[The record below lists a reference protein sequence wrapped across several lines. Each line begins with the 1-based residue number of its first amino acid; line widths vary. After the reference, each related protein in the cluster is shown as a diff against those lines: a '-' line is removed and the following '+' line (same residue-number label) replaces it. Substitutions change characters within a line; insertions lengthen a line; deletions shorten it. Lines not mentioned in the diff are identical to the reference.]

1 LATTADLPR
10 LADRI
15 GRYDAFRRWLRIAM
29 AANVVVGLTLLIIP
43 ETVRELL
50 SLPVAASAIYL
61 RYIGLFIVVV
71 TVSYTPAAVFP
82 PAARF
87 LGLYAILVRLVFVV
101 FFLVAGG
108 GFLWFAL
115 FDAVFSI
122 ILVVTF
128 LAGVRD
134 DLAKRP

>member
-1 LATTADLPR
+1 MATTADLPR
-10 LADRI
+10 LADRV

-29 AANVVVGLTLLIIP
+29 AANVLVGLALLVFP
-43 ETVRELL
+43 ESLRALL
-50 SLPVAASAIYL
+50 ALPPAADPIYL
-61 RYIGLFIVVV
+61 RYIGLFIVVL
-71 TVSYTPAAVFP
+71 TASYTPAAVFP

-87 LGLYAILVRLVFVV
+87 LGIYAILVRVVFVI
-101 FFLVAGG
+101 FFLIAGG

-115 FDAVFSI
+115 FDAVFGV
-122 ILVVTF
+122 ILASTF

>member
-10 LADRI
+10 LAARV

-29 AANVVVGLTLLIIP
+29 AVNVLVGLALLVFP
-43 ETVRELL
+43 ESLL
-50 SLPVAASAIYL
+50 ALLALPPAASAIYL

-71 TVSYTPAAVFP
+71 TASYTPAAVFP

-87 LGLYAILVRLVFVV
+87 LGIYAILVRVVFVV
-101 FFLVAGG
+101 FFLIAGG

-115 FDAVFSI
+115 LDAVFGV
-122 ILVVTF
+122 ILASSF

>member
-10 LADRI
+10 LADRT
-15 GRYDAFRRWLRIAM
+15 GRYEAFRRWLRIAM
-29 AANVVVGLTLLIIP
+29 AANVVVGLALLLFP
-43 ETVRELL
+43 ESLRALL
-50 SLPVAASAIYL
+50 SLPVAADAIWI
-61 RYIGLFIVVV
+61 RYVGLFIVVS

-87 LGLYAILVRLVFVV
+87 IGLYAILVRLVFVV
-101 FFLVAGG
+101 FFLIAGG

-115 FDAVFSI
+115 FDAVFGV
-122 ILVVTF
+122 ILASTF

>member
-115 FDAVFSI
+115 FDAVFGV
-122 ILVVTF
+122 ILLMTF